1 MVAEEHRIADEAVK
15 ITMAPYALWGGCSVR
30 ITFALIVAGPSLARL
45 LEPHLRCA
53 SESGPLY
60 TVGRILASLA
70 VSVPM
75 PTRTSTHSAASRTC
89 TLCRVPLSLQPDR
102 GEPARGRLRRAI
114 CNCIMFVGWETISR
128 ARVGRC
134 GKERRRWKS
143 AWSFSNHT
151 SFLDNNAFITVLV
164 GFLESTG
171 EAAFHNRG
179 LPPP

>member
-1 MVAEEHRIADEAVK
+1 MSSPRESVGGGG
-15 ITMAPYALWGGCSVR
+15 TALGRGGAQDRGRGGEDHHGTIRTVGGCSVR

-102 GEPARGRLRRAI
+102 GEPARGRLHRAI

-128 ARVGRC
+128 SG
-134 GKERRRWKS
+134 GW
-143 AWSFSNHT
+143 
-151 SFLDNNAFITVLV
+151 
-164 GFLESTG
+164 
-171 EAAFHNRG
+171 
-179 LPPP
+179 